1 MIFLFAAQ
9 ENTSLVVE
17 VRLRPPYAQWRY
29 RLDVIV
35 DQRYVYF
42 DTFSRHV
49 QNFKGV
55 TVYTPTSV
63 LNQSSVVIMF
73 QSGAGVEVVE
83 NNRHMTARVYLP
95 ISFMVSRV
103 YLFKNKKHFSQTF
116 ITDRI
121 KQEVSLVIGRRKS
134 MTTLCFRTELLV
146 PLSTSTICKQFTT
159 TLA

>member
-1 MIFLFAAQ
+1 M
-9 ENTSLVVE
+9 VE

-42 DTFSRHV
+42 DTFSRHI

-55 TVYTPTSV
+55 TVYTPTAT

-73 QSGAGVEVVE
+73 ASGAGVEVVE

-95 ISFMVSRV
+95 LSYMV
-103 YLFKNKKHFSQTF
+103 
-116 ITDRI
+116 
-121 KQEVSLVIGRRKS
+121 RR
-134 MTTLCFRTELLV
+134 
-146 PLSTSTICKQFTT
+146 
-159 TLA
+159 

>member
-1 MIFLFAAQ
+1 M
-9 ENTSLVVE
+9 E

-55 TVYTPTSV
+55 TVYTPTAV

-73 QSGAGVEVVE
+73 ASGAGVEVVE
-83 NNRHMTARVYLP
+83 NNRFMTARVYLP
-95 ISFMVSRV
+95 ITFMVSGDIGFQICNCLYISLTS
-103 YLFKNKKHFSQTF
+103 YLVLESNA
-116 ITDRI
+116 
-121 KQEVSLVIGRRKS
+121 
-134 MTTLCFRTELLV
+134 RT
-146 PLSTSTICKQFTT
+146 SR
-159 TLA
+159 

>member
-1 MIFLFAAQ
+1 MDFVFTAQ
-9 ENTSLVVE
+9 ENTSLTVE

-103 YLFKNKKHFSQTF
+103 YIVFTMYHFSQVN
-116 ITDRI
+116 IY
-121 KQEVSLVIGRRKS
+121 
-134 MTTLCFRTELLV
+134 
-146 PLSTSTICKQFTT
+146 
-159 TLA
+159 